1 MEDNRQ
7 RSKHLTLSIICVI
20 VLTVLDQLI
29 KKIVTDNMKVGD
41 RIVLVDGVF
50 EIHYIRNTG
59 SAWGVLSGKT
69 FLLVL
74 ISIFVVGLI
83 AFLYHNISFNRRYRI
98 VRILLTFILGGA
110 IGNMIDRI
118 ALKYVVDYL
127 YFSLINFP
135 VFNFADI
142 FITVSIIL
150 VVILMIFKYNGNDF
164 DVFIGDKKL
173 AEDGT
178 YVEKK
183 NKKK

>member
-20 VLTVLDQLI
+20 ILTVLDQLI

-41 RIVLVDGVF
+41 RIVLIDGVF

-83 AFLYHNISFNRRYRI
+83 AFLYQQHTLMQF
-98 VRILLTFILGGA
+98 
-110 IGNMIDRI
+110 DRS
-118 ALKYVVDYL
+118 
-127 YFSLINFP
+127 YFQSHHQ
-135 VFNFADI
+135 
-142 FITVSIIL
+142 
-150 VVILMIFKYNGNDF
+150 
-164 DVFIGDKKL
+164 
-173 AEDGT
+173 E
-178 YVEKK
+178 
-183 NKKK
+183 